1 MTKLNNKFSAIENL
15 EFLNSNR
22 KIWSINRFCKGLT
35 LVELVIAISMLGLL
49 GAIAVPSY
57 LGHRNK
63 AKIHTVISELQ
74 TLEMEIYQYE
84 YETGELPD
92 ELLDLGIS
100 ALTDPWGRPYRYLR
114 IDGGKTKGING
125 KRRRDKNAN
134 PVNSDYDLYS
144 MGKDGKTAAQ
154 FTAKNAR
161 DDIVRANDGEY
172 LGLAED
178 H

>member
-1 MTKLNNKFSAIENL
+1 MAIPA
-15 EFLNSNR
+15 STP
-22 KIWSINRFCKGLT
+22 KIWNLNHFALGVT
-35 LVELVIAISMLGLL
+35 LFELLAAIAILGVLA
-49 GAIAVPSY
+49 GIAIPSY
-57 LGHRNK
+57 LGHKDKVIFNK
-63 AKIHTVISELQ
+63 AIADLHRLEL
-74 TLEMEIYQYE
+74 EIDE
-84 YETGELPD
+84 YVYDTGELPD

-100 ALTDPWGRPYRYLR
+100 AIIDPWGRPYQYLR
-114 IDGGKTKGING
+114 LDGGKTIGING

-161 DDIVRANDGEY
+161 DDVVRANDGEY
-172 LGLAED
+172 VGLAEK